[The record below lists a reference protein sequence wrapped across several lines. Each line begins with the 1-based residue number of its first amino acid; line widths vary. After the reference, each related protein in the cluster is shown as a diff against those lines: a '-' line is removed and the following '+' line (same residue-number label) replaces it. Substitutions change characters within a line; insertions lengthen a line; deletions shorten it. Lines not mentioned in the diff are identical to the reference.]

1 MRLINKM
8 KRSNAIQ
15 KSRVAASMSGI
26 HVWNQNKAIYHE
38 VFHAKHM
45 GYIYDMGVVHQH
57 HQEMGC
63 LVNFLVVVSIFFNCA
78 KWKVKQSM
86 LDIEEKKW

>member
-1 MRLINKM
+1 MIKKM

-45 GYIYDMGVVHQH
+45 GYIYDMGVVDQH

-63 LVNFLVVVSIFFNCA
+63 LINFLVVVSIFFNSA
-78 KWKVKQSM
+78 KWKVKQSI